1 MSAIG
6 ASSESTQSF
15 KVEKFSYIG
24 DVVVPVSRCNPM
36 SGGIKKWFMFQMWRI
51 QQVAA
56 VMTIGLLALNLS
68 LQLYTFLDWRTGF
81 FSTPYSAVPI
91 LLLLIIAFIWII
103 SMIWDLRLKMWR
115 EQIAVTIER
124 NPYVKEK
131 LYSKEIMIYALTWL
145 PIMDHFGK
153 DDPNI
158 REAAEAFRA
167 WFKNQTDQDK
177 ALQGELESLL
187 KILGPDHREFIDW
200 KK

>member
-1 MSAIG
+1 
-6 ASSESTQSF
+6 
-15 KVEKFSYIG
+15 
-24 DVVVPVSRCNPM
+24 
-36 SGGIKKWFMFQMWRI
+36 
-51 QQVAA
+51 
-56 VMTIGLLALNLS
+56 MTIGLLALNLS